1 VRNVRFLVAYDGTEF
16 FGWQRQD
23 GFASVQA
30 AIEEAILAVT
40 QRHAVVQGAGRTDT
54 GVHALGQV
62 AHAHLETRLD
72 DERLLHALNAHL
84 PKSVV
89 LRRLETCREDFH
101 ARFDAV
107 SKRYLYRVETSRF
120 PPALARGAA
129 HWSPHPLDLASMRRA
144 AAALLGR
151 HDFRAFSS
159 TGSPRATTIRTVQ
172 RIHFL
177 PRRERLAFVVQANG
191 FLYNMVRTIAGTL
204 LDVGRGRLP
213 ADVVQRAL
221 ESGERKIVGPTAPA
235 CGLYLLSVRYPAPVF
250 RGPDAG
256 PRGRPGVFPA
266 AAAPASDPRRPGDAE
281 DALRG
286 P

>member
-1 VRNVRFLVAYDGTEF
+1 VRNVRFLIAYDGSKY

-23 GFASVQA
+23 GFVSVQQ

-40 QRHAVVQGAGRTDT
+40 ARHATVQGAGRTDT

-62 AHAHLETRLD
+62 AHAHLDSRLG
-72 DERLLHALNAHL
+72 DERLLFALNAHL
-84 PKSVV
+84 PESIV

-101 ARFDAV
+101 ARFQAV
-107 SKRYLYRVETSRF
+107 SKRYLYRIETSRF
-120 PPALARGAA
+120 PSPLARGRA
-129 HWSPHPLDLASMRRA
+129 HWTPQPLDLGAMRVA
-144 AAALLGR
+144 AQALVGL

-159 TGSPRATTIRTVQ
+159 TGSPRASTVRDLQ

-177 PRRERLAFVVQANG
+177 PRRDRLDFVVQANG

-213 ADVVQRAL
+213 SDVVLRAL
-221 ESGERKIVGPTAPA
+221 ETGERKLAGPTAPPG
-235 CGLYLLSVRYPAPVF
+235 GLYLLSVQYPEPAF

-256 PRGRPGVFPA
+256 PRGRPGVFVA
-266 AAAPASDPRRPGDAE
+266 ATDPPSDVV
-281 DALRG
+281 RG